1 MSIDDF
7 SLPEGTHTVVLGLG
21 DLNGIMRGKRIPASN
36 WENIC
41 KNGNAL
47 SMALFALDMVC
58 DVWDTPYVNMDN
70 GYPDFHMFP
79 ITKPVSLPWEPGVA
93 LAFARAEGM
102 DHKTVPID
110 PRQVLI
116 RQLERAQGMG
126 IDIQVGA
133 ELEFYL
139 LDPETGLPKDKGNG
153 VYSLERA
160 AELEHVLGPI
170 RNNLNE
176 LGIPVEQSNP
186 EYAEGQVEVN
196 IRYDE
201 ALLAADRVITFRNL
215 VKQMAFTHGYK
226 ATFMAKPFFE
236 QSGSGFHCH
245 YSLWKGSKNIFAESG
260 KLSQTG
266 RYFVGG
272 LQKRMAET
280 AICGS
285 ATVNG
290 FRRRQP
296 YTFCP
301 INTAWG
307 IDNRTVG
314 IRVIEGSDSATR
326 VEKRDA
332 GADCNPYLLIATDIA
347 AGLDG
352 IEGKIEPEEMT
363 TGNAYESETA
373 APIPTD
379 LRDAIQLARGS
390 EWLRSVIGED
400 LYEIALQ
407 QCEREL
413 ELFSQQVT
421 PFELN
426 RYRDVF

>member
-1 MSIDDF
+1 MAAEDF
-7 SLPEGTHTVVLGLG
+7 TLPKGTHTVALGLG

-36 WENIC
+36 WDNIC

-47 SMALFALDMVC
+47 SAALFAIDMTC

-70 GYPDFHMFP
+70 GYPDMHLFP

-102 DHKTVPID
+102 DHKPVPID

-116 RQLERAQGMG
+116 RQLDRAEKLGVE
-126 IDIQVGA
+126 IKVGA

-139 LDPETGLPKDKGNG
+139 LDPETGMPKDKGNG

-170 RNNLNE
+170 RNNINE
-176 LGIPVEQSNP
+176 IGIPVEQSNP

-196 IRYDE
+196 IRYDA
-201 ALLAADRVITFRNL
+201 ALLAADRVVTFRNV
-215 VKQMAFTHGYK
+215 VKQLAFKHGYK

-245 YSLWKGSKNIFAESG
+245 YSLWKNGKNIFADNGGLSKDG
-260 KLSQTG
+260 KH
-266 RYFVGG
+266 FVGG
-272 LQKRMAET
+272 LQKRMAEA

-314 IRVIEGSDSATR
+314 IRIIQGSDSATR

-332 GADCNPYLLIATDIA
+332 GADCNPYLLMATDIA

-352 IEGKIEPEEMT
+352 LEGKIEPDEMT
-363 TGNAYESETA
+363 TGNAYESEVA
-373 APIPTD
+373 SPIPTD
-379 LRDAIQLARGS
+379 LRDAIELARNS
-390 EWLRSVIGED
+390 DWLKNVIGTD

-407 QCEREL
+407 QSEREL
-413 ELFSQQVT
+413 DFFNQQVT
-421 PFELN
+421 PFELE

>member
-1 MSIDDF
+1 M
-7 SLPEGTHTVVLGLG
+7 
-21 DLNGIMRGKRIPASN
+21 
-36 WENIC
+36 
-41 KNGNAL
+41 
-47 SMALFALDMVC
+47 
-58 DVWDTPYVNMDN
+58 
-70 GYPDFHMFP
+70 
-79 ITKPVSLPWEPGVA
+79 
-93 LAFARAEGM
+93 
-102 DHKTVPID
+102 
-110 PRQVLI
+110 
-116 RQLERAQGMG
+116 
-126 IDIQVGA
+126 
-133 ELEFYL
+133 
-139 LDPETGLPKDKGNG
+139 PKDKGNG

-170 RNNLNE
+170 RNNINE
-176 LGIPVEQSNP
+176 IGIPVEQSNP

-201 ALLAADRVITFRNL
+201 ALLAADRVVTFRNV
-215 VKQMAFTHGYK
+215 VKQLAFKHGYK

-245 YSLWKGSKNIFAESG
+245 YSLWKNGKNIFADNGGLSKDG
-260 KLSQTG
+260 KH
-266 RYFVGG
+266 FVGG
-272 LQKRMAET
+272 LQKRMSEA

-314 IRVIEGSDSATR
+314 IRIIQGSDSATR

-332 GADCNPYLLIATDIA
+332 GADCNPYLLMATDIA

-352 IEGKIEPEEMT
+352 LEGKIEPDEMT
-363 TGNAYESETA
+363 TGNAYESEVA
-373 APIPTD
+373 SPIPTD
-379 LRDAIQLARGS
+379 LRDAIELARNS
-390 EWLRSVIGED
+390 DWLKNVIGTD

-407 QCEREL
+407 QSEREL
-413 ELFSQQVT
+413 DFFNQQVT
-421 PFELN
+421 PFELE

>member
-1 MSIDDF
+1 MAAEDF
-7 SLPEGTHTVVLGLG
+7 TLPEGTHTVALGLG

-36 WENIC
+36 WDNIC

-47 SMALFALDMVC
+47 SAALFAIDMTC

-70 GYPDFHMFP
+70 GYPDMHLFP

-93 LAFARAEGM
+93 FAFARAEGM
-102 DHKTVPID
+102 DHKPVPID

-116 RQLERAQGMG
+116 RQLDRAEELGVE
-126 IDIQVGA
+126 IKVGA

-139 LDPETGLPKDKGNG
+139 LDPETGMPKDKGNG

-170 RNNLNE
+170 RNNINE
-176 LGIPVEQSNP
+176 IGIPVEQSNP

-201 ALLAADRVITFRNL
+201 ALLAADRVVTFRNV
-215 VKQMAFTHGYK
+215 VKQLAFKHGYK

-245 YSLWKGSKNIFAESG
+245 YSLWKNGKNIFADNGGLSKDG
-260 KLSQTG
+260 KH
-266 RYFVGG
+266 FVGG
-272 LQKRMAET
+272 LQKRMAEA

-314 IRVIEGSDSATR
+314 IRIIQGSDSATR

-332 GADCNPYLLIATDIA
+332 GADCNPYLLMATDIA

-352 IEGKIEPEEMT
+352 LEGKIEPDEMT
-363 TGNAYESETA
+363 TGNAYESEVA
-373 APIPTD
+373 SSIPTD
-379 LRDAIQLARGS
+379 LRDAIDLARNS
-390 EWLRSVIGED
+390 DWLKNVIGTD

-407 QCEREL
+407 QSEREL
-413 ELFSQQVT
+413 DFFNQQVT
-421 PFELN
+421 PFELE

>member
-1 MSIDDF
+1 
-7 SLPEGTHTVVLGLG
+7 
-21 DLNGIMRGKRIPASN
+21 
-36 WENIC
+36 
-41 KNGNAL
+41 
-47 SMALFALDMVC
+47 
-58 DVWDTPYVNMDN
+58 
-70 GYPDFHMFP
+70 
-79 ITKPVSLPWEPGVA
+79 
-93 LAFARAEGM
+93 
-102 DHKTVPID
+102 
-110 PRQVLI
+110 
-116 RQLERAQGMG
+116 
-126 IDIQVGA
+126 
-133 ELEFYL
+133 
-139 LDPETGLPKDKGNG
+139 
-153 VYSLERA
+153 
-160 AELEHVLGPI
+160 
-170 RNNLNE
+170 LNE
-176 LGIPVEQSNP
+176 IGIPVEQSNP

-201 ALLAADRVITFRNL
+201 ALLAADRVIIFRNL
-215 VKQMAFTHGYK
+215 VKQMAFKHGYK

-245 YSLWKGSKNIFAESG
+245 YSLWKGGKNIFAESG

-266 RYFVGG
+266 KYFVGG
-272 LQKRMAET
+272 LQKRMAEA

-301 INTAWG
+301 VNNAWG

-314 IRVIEGSDSATR
+314 IRVIEGSDTSTR

-352 IEGKIEPEEMT
+352 IEEKIEPAEMT
-363 TGNAYESETA
+363 TGNAYESESA
-373 APIPTD
+373 EPIPTD

-390 EWLRSVIGED
+390 DWLKNIIGDD

-407 QCEREL
+407 QSEREL

>member
-1 MSIDDF
+1 MAAEDF
-7 SLPEGTHTVVLGLG
+7 TLPKGTHTVALGLG

-36 WENIC
+36 WDNIC

-47 SMALFALDMVC
+47 SAALFAIDMTC

-70 GYPDFHMFP
+70 GYPDMHLFP

-102 DHKTVPID
+102 DHKPVPID

-116 RQLERAQGMG
+116 RQLDRAEKLGVE
-126 IDIQVGA
+126 IKVGA

-139 LDPETGLPKDKGNG
+139 LDPETGMPKDKGNG

-170 RNNLNE
+170 RNNINE
-176 LGIPVEQSNP
+176 IGIPVEQSNP

-201 ALLAADRVITFRNL
+201 ALLAADRVVTFRNV
-215 VKQMAFTHGYK
+215 VKQLAFKHGYK

-245 YSLWKGSKNIFAESG
+245 YSLWKNGKNIFADNGGLSKDG
-260 KLSQTG
+260 KH
-266 RYFVGG
+266 FVGG
-272 LQKRMAET
+272 LQKRMAEA

-314 IRVIEGSDSATR
+314 IRIIQGSDSATR

-332 GADCNPYLLIATDIA
+332 GADCNPYLLMATDIA

-352 IEGKIEPEEMT
+352 LEGKIEPDEMT
-363 TGNAYESETA
+363 TGNAYESEVA
-373 APIPTD
+373 SPIPTD
-379 LRDAIQLARGS
+379 LRDAIELARNS
-390 EWLRSVIGED
+390 DWLKNVIGTD

-407 QCEREL
+407 QSEREL
-413 ELFSQQVT
+413 DFFNQQVT
-421 PFELN
+421 PFELE

>member
-1 MSIDDF
+1 MAAEDF
-7 SLPEGTHTVVLGLG
+7 TLPEGTHTVALGLG

-36 WENIC
+36 WDNIC

-47 SMALFALDMVC
+47 SAALFAIDMTC

-70 GYPDFHMFP
+70 GYPDMHLFP

-102 DHKTVPID
+102 DHKPVPID

-116 RQLERAQGMG
+116 RQLDRAEELGVE
-126 IDIQVGA
+126 IKVGA

-139 LDPETGLPKDKGNG
+139 LDPETGMPKDKGNG

-170 RNNLNE
+170 RNNINE
-176 LGIPVEQSNP
+176 IGIPVEQSNP

-201 ALLAADRVITFRNL
+201 ALLAADRVVTFRNV
-215 VKQMAFTHGYK
+215 VKQLAFKHGYK

-245 YSLWKGSKNIFAESG
+245 YSLWKNGKNIFADNGGLSKDG
-260 KLSQTG
+260 KH
-266 RYFVGG
+266 FVGG
-272 LQKRMAET
+272 LQKRMAEA

-314 IRVIEGSDSATR
+314 IRIIQGSDSATR

-332 GADCNPYLLIATDIA
+332 GADCNPYLLMATDIA

-352 IEGKIEPEEMT
+352 LEGKIEPDEMT
-363 TGNAYESETA
+363 TGNAYESEVA
-373 APIPTD
+373 SPIPTD
-379 LRDAIQLARGS
+379 LRDAIELARNS
-390 EWLRSVIGED
+390 DWLKNVIGTD

-407 QCEREL
+407 QSEREL
-413 ELFSQQVT
+413 DFFNQQVT
-421 PFELN
+421 PFELE

>member
-1 MSIDDF
+1 MAAEDF
-7 SLPEGTHTVVLGLG
+7 TLPKGTHTVALGLG

-36 WENIC
+36 WDNIC

-47 SMALFALDMVC
+47 SAALFAIDMTC

-70 GYPDFHMFP
+70 GYPDMHLFP

-102 DHKTVPID
+102 DHNPVPID

-116 RQLERAQGMG
+116 RQLDRAKKLGVE
-126 IDIQVGA
+126 IKVGA

-139 LDPETGLPKDKGNG
+139 LDPETGMPKDKGNG

-170 RNNLNE
+170 RNNINE
-176 LGIPVEQSNP
+176 IGIPVEQSNP

-201 ALLAADRVITFRNL
+201 ALLAADRVVTFRNV
-215 VKQMAFTHGYK
+215 VKQLAFKHGYK

-245 YSLWKGSKNIFAESG
+245 YSLWKNGKNIFADNGGLSKDG
-260 KLSQTG
+260 KH
-266 RYFVGG
+266 FVGG
-272 LQKRMAET
+272 LQKRMAEA

-314 IRVIEGSDSATR
+314 IRIIQGSDSATR

-332 GADCNPYLLIATDIA
+332 GADCNPYLLMATDIA

-352 IEGKIEPEEMT
+352 LEGKIEPDEMT
-363 TGNAYESETA
+363 TGNAYESEVA
-373 APIPTD
+373 SPIPTD
-379 LRDAIQLARGS
+379 LRDAIELARNS
-390 EWLRSVIGED
+390 DWLKNVIGTD

-407 QCEREL
+407 QSEREL
-413 ELFSQQVT
+413 DFFNQQVT
-421 PFELN
+421 PFELE

>member
-1 MSIDDF
+1 MAAEDF
-7 SLPEGTHTVVLGLG
+7 TLPKGTHTVALGLG

-36 WENIC
+36 WDNIC

-47 SMALFALDMVC
+47 SAALFAIDMTC

-70 GYPDFHMFP
+70 GYPDMHLFP

-102 DHKTVPID
+102 DHKPVPID

-116 RQLERAQGMG
+116 RQLDRAEKLGVE
-126 IDIQVGA
+126 IKVGA

-139 LDPETGLPKDKGNG
+139 LDPETGMPKDKGNG

-170 RNNLNE
+170 RNNINE
-176 LGIPVEQSNP
+176 IGIPVEQSNP

-201 ALLAADRVITFRNL
+201 ALLAADRVVTFRNV
-215 VKQMAFTHGYK
+215 VKQLAFKHGYK

-245 YSLWKGSKNIFAESG
+245 YSLWKNGKNIFADNGGLSKDG
-260 KLSQTG
+260 KH
-266 RYFVGG
+266 FVGG
-272 LQKRMAET
+272 LQKRMAEA

-314 IRVIEGSDSATR
+314 IRIIQGSDSATR

-332 GADCNPYLLIATDIA
+332 GADCNPYLLMATDIA

-352 IEGKIEPEEMT
+352 LEGKIEPDEMT
-363 TGNAYESETA
+363 TGNAYESEVA
-373 APIPTD
+373 SSIPTD
-379 LRDAIQLARGS
+379 LRDAIDLARNS
-390 EWLRSVIGED
+390 DWLKNVIGTD

-407 QCEREL
+407 QSEREL
-413 ELFSQQVT
+413 DFFNQQVT
-421 PFELN
+421 PFELE

>member
-1 MSIDDF
+1 MAAEDF
-7 SLPEGTHTVVLGLG
+7 TLPKGTHTVALGLG

-36 WENIC
+36 WDNIC

-47 SMALFALDMVC
+47 SAALFAIDMTC

-70 GYPDFHMFP
+70 GYPDMHLFP

-102 DHKTVPID
+102 DHKPVPID

-116 RQLERAQGMG
+116 RQLDRAEKLGVE
-126 IDIQVGA
+126 IKVGA

-139 LDPETGLPKDKGNG
+139 LDPETGMPKDKGNG

-170 RNNLNE
+170 RNNINE
-176 LGIPVEQSNP
+176 IGIPVEQSNP

-201 ALLAADRVITFRNL
+201 ALLAADRVVTFRNV
-215 VKQMAFTHGYK
+215 VKQLAFKHGYK

-245 YSLWKGSKNIFAESG
+245 YSLWKNGKNIFADNGGLG
-260 KLSQTG
+260 KDG
-266 RYFVGG
+266 KHFIGG
-272 LQKRMAET
+272 LQKRMAEA

-314 IRVIEGSDSATR
+314 IRIIQGSDSATR

-332 GADCNPYLLIATDIA
+332 GADCNPYLLMATDIA

-352 IEGKIEPEEMT
+352 LEGKIEPDEMT
-363 TGNAYESETA
+363 TGNAYESEVA
-373 APIPTD
+373 SPIPTD
-379 LRDAIQLARGS
+379 LRDAIELARNS
-390 EWLRSVIGED
+390 DWLKNVIGTD

-407 QCEREL
+407 QSEREL
-413 ELFSQQVT
+413 DFFNQQVT
-421 PFELN
+421 PFELE

>member
-1 MSIDDF
+1 MSLDDF
-7 SLPEGTHTVVLGLG
+7 SLPDGTHTVVLGLG

-47 SMALFALDMVC
+47 SAALFALDMVC
-58 DVWDTPYVNMDN
+58 DVWDTPYVNMGN

-116 RQLERAQGMG
+116 RQLERAHGMG

-201 ALLAADRVITFRNL
+201 ALLAADRVIIFRNL
-215 VKQMAFTHGYK
+215 VKQMAFIHGYK

-245 YSLWKGSKNIFAESG
+245 YSLWKDGKNIFAESG
-260 KLSQTG
+260 KLSQMG

-314 IRVIEGSDSATR
+314 IRVIESSDNATR

-373 APIPTD
+373 ASIPTD
-379 LRDAIQLARGS
+379 LRDAIELARSS
-390 EWLRSVIGED
+390 EWLRNVIGED

-407 QCEREL
+407 QSEREL

>member
-1 MSIDDF
+1 MSLEDF

-47 SMALFALDMVC
+47 SAALFALDMVC
-58 DVWDTPYVNMDN
+58 DVWDTPYVNMGN

-116 RQLERAQGMG
+116 RQLERAHGMG

-201 ALLAADRVITFRNL
+201 ALLAADRVIIFRNL
-215 VKQMAFTHGYK
+215 VKQMAFIHGYK

-245 YSLWKGSKNIFAESG
+245 YSLWKDGKNIFAESG
-260 KLSQTG
+260 KLSQMG

-314 IRVIEGSDSATR
+314 IRVIESSDNATR

-373 APIPTD
+373 ASIPTD
-379 LRDAIQLARGS
+379 LRDAIELARSS
-390 EWLRSVIGED
+390 EWLRNVIGED

-407 QCEREL
+407 QSEREL

>member
-1 MSIDDF
+1 MAAEDF
-7 SLPEGTHTVVLGLG
+7 TLPKGTHTVALGLG

-36 WENIC
+36 WDNIC

-47 SMALFALDMVC
+47 SAALFAIDMTC

-70 GYPDFHMFP
+70 GYPDMHLFP

-102 DHKTVPID
+102 DHKPVPID

-116 RQLERAQGMG
+116 RQLDRAEKLGVE
-126 IDIQVGA
+126 IKVGA

-139 LDPETGLPKDKGNG
+139 LDPETGMPKDKGNG

-170 RNNLNE
+170 RNNINE
-176 LGIPVEQSNP
+176 IGIPVEQSNP

-201 ALLAADRVITFRNL
+201 ALLAADRVVTFRNV
-215 VKQMAFTHGYK
+215 VKQLAFKHGYK

-245 YSLWKGSKNIFAESG
+245 YSLWKNGKNIFADNGGLSKDG
-260 KLSQTG
+260 KH
-266 RYFVGG
+266 FVGG
-272 LQKRMAET
+272 LQKRMAEA

-314 IRVIEGSDSATR
+314 IRIIQGSDSATR

-332 GADCNPYLLIATDIA
+332 GADCNPYLLMATDIA

-352 IEGKIEPEEMT
+352 LEGKIEPDEMT
-363 TGNAYESETA
+363 TGNAYESEVA
-373 APIPTD
+373 SPIPTD
-379 LRDAIQLARGS
+379 LRDAIELARNS
-390 EWLRSVIGED
+390 DWLKNVIGTD
-400 LYEIALQ
+400 LYEIA
-407 QCEREL
+407 
-413 ELFSQQVT
+413 
-421 PFELN
+421 
-426 RYRDVF
+426 

>member
-1 MSIDDF
+1 MAAEDF
-7 SLPEGTHTVVLGLG
+7 TLPKGTHTVALGLG

-36 WENIC
+36 WDNIC

-47 SMALFALDMVC
+47 SAALFAIDMTC

-70 GYPDFHMFP
+70 GYPDMHLFP

-102 DHKTVPID
+102 DHKPVPID

-116 RQLERAQGMG
+116 RQLDRAEKLGVE
-126 IDIQVGA
+126 IKVGA

-139 LDPETGLPKDKGNG
+139 LDPETGMPKDKGNG

-170 RNNLNE
+170 RNNINE
-176 LGIPVEQSNP
+176 IGIPVEQSNP

-201 ALLAADRVITFRNL
+201 ALLAADRVVTFRNV
-215 VKQMAFTHGYK
+215 VKQLAFKHGYK

-245 YSLWKGSKNIFAESG
+245 YSLWKNGKNIFADNGGLSKDG
-260 KLSQTG
+260 KH
-266 RYFVGG
+266 FVGG
-272 LQKRMAET
+272 LQKRMAEA

-314 IRVIEGSDSATR
+314 IRIIQGSDSATR

-332 GADCNPYLLIATDIA
+332 GADCNPYLLMATDIA

-352 IEGKIEPEEMT
+352 LEDKIEPDEMT
-363 TGNAYESETA
+363 TGNAYESEVA
-373 APIPTD
+373 SPIPTD
-379 LRDAIQLARGS
+379 LRDAIELARNS
-390 EWLRSVIGED
+390 DWLKNVIGTD

-407 QCEREL
+407 QSEREL
-413 ELFSQQVT
+413 DFFNQQVT
-421 PFELN
+421 PFELE

>member
-1 MSIDDF
+1 MSLDDF

-47 SMALFALDMVC
+47 SAALFALDMVC
-58 DVWDTPYVNMDN
+58 DVWDTPYVNMGN

-116 RQLERAQGMG
+116 RQLERAHGMG

-201 ALLAADRVITFRNL
+201 ALLAADRVIIFRNL
-215 VKQMAFTHGYK
+215 VKQMAFIHGYK

-245 YSLWKGSKNIFAESG
+245 YSLWKDGKNIFAESG
-260 KLSQTG
+260 KLSQMG

-314 IRVIEGSDSATR
+314 IRVIESSDNATR

-373 APIPTD
+373 ASIPTD
-379 LRDAIQLARGS
+379 LRDAIELARSS
-390 EWLRSVIGED
+390 EWLRNVIGED

-407 QCEREL
+407 QSEREL

>member
-1 MSIDDF
+1 MAAEDF
-7 SLPEGTHTVVLGLG
+7 TLPKGTHTVALGLG

-36 WENIC
+36 WDNIC

-47 SMALFALDMVC
+47 SAALFAIDMTC

-70 GYPDFHMFP
+70 GYPDMHLFP

-102 DHKTVPID
+102 DHKPVPID

-116 RQLERAQGMG
+116 RQLDRAKKLGVE
-126 IDIQVGA
+126 IKVGA

-139 LDPETGLPKDKGNG
+139 LDPETGMPKDKGNG

-170 RNNLNE
+170 RNNINE
-176 LGIPVEQSNP
+176 IGIPVEQSNP

-201 ALLAADRVITFRNL
+201 ALLAADRVVTFRNV
-215 VKQMAFTHGYK
+215 VKQLAFKHGYK

-245 YSLWKGSKNIFAESG
+245 YSLWKNGKNIFADNGGLSKDG
-260 KLSQTG
+260 KH
-266 RYFVGG
+266 FVGG
-272 LQKRMAET
+272 LQKRMAEA

-314 IRVIEGSDSATR
+314 IRIIQGSDSATR

-332 GADCNPYLLIATDIA
+332 GADCNPYLLMATDIA

-352 IEGKIEPEEMT
+352 LEGKIEPDEMT
-363 TGNAYESETA
+363 TGNAYESEVA
-373 APIPTD
+373 SPIPTD
-379 LRDAIQLARGS
+379 LRDAIELARNS
-390 EWLRSVIGED
+390 DWLKNVIGTD

-407 QCEREL
+407 QSEREL
-413 ELFSQQVT
+413 DFFNQQVT
-421 PFELN
+421 PFELE